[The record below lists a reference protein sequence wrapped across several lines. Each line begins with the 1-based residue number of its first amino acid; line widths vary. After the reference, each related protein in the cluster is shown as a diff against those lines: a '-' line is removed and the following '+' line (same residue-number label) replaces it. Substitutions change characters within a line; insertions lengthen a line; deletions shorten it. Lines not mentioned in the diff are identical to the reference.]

1 VQVQR
6 LLGEAT
12 ALFGNTCKDL
22 QWAENAAAYAQ
33 CYTSSYRLSHC
44 LMLLLIERAKQLQ
57 SFKHTTMLD
66 LLSGLQDRPTAPA
79 MPWSSQPAATSSS
92 SAAAAATSGSGT
104 RHHQILKNLKDAQQR
119 LLKQAEQV
127 GEAAER
133 LFARQRQQLLQSAEG
148 NLMEQH
154 EVLQMRHADIE
165 AIQQLSAK
173 LPNVAAELTADN
185 GLDAAEVAAVLAAVM
200 KGEGGWQ
207 SNLQS
212 FMQGHLYSCP
222 NGHLF
227 VIGECGGAMQVM
239 SCSGPACH
247 DEN

>member
-79 MPWSSQPAATSSS
+79 MPWSSQP
-92 SAAAAATSGSGT
+92 AATSGSGT